1 MAFNGTVHLRP
12 LQRSFCCLVWASDCC
27 RYRPERAEW
36 GLVQNALS
44 FNVFCLGRVPCM
56 MYVKSWW
63 VFCIFF
69 LLLLKQQDNWQRA
82 CFALFVLLHDSYV
95 HYLCVHA
102 SSWFYR
108 LFFNLYSA
116 AIGHHIMTRAHILKL
131 LGSGASLDE
140 CPLSLLPLVRRI

>member
-1 MAFNGTVHLRP
+1 ME
-12 LQRSFCCLVWASDCC
+12 
-27 RYRPERAEW
+27 RYICDLFKGHFA
-36 GLVQNALS
+36 ALS
-44 FNVFCLGRVPCM
+44 ELVTAADTAQSGRSGAWSKMRFLLMYFVWEECHAWCM
-56 MYVKSWW
+56 WRVDECFVY
-63 VFCIFF
+63 FF